1 MKKQWFLTTTVA
13 AFIASLIL
21 VSLVVAP
28 AAQAKGTEIR
38 TSITGSAQYPNAKGT
53 AKYKVNG
60 TEREFQVEIEN
71 VKALAGRSLNVFVN
85 GVKVGSMQVSALG
98 VARLN
103 LNNQLGAVVPAV
115 SPGARV
121 TIKAGTVLVA
131 SGRF

>member
-38 TSITGSAQYPNAKGT
+38 TSIAGSAQYPNAKGT

-60 TEREFQVEIEN
+60 SEREFQVEIEN
-71 VKALAGRSLNVFVN
+71 VRALAGRSLNVFVN

-121 TIKAGTVLVA
+121 TIKTGTVLVA